1 MGHRLRMLLAAV
13 LVTMALLGTGAAALT
28 APPVQVADGMPGENG
43 G

>member
-1 MGHRLRMLLAAV
+1 MLLAAV

-28 APPVQVADGMPGENG
+28 APTMQVADGPPGENG

>member
-13 LVTMALLGTGAAALT
+13 LVAMALLGTGAAALT
-28 APPVQVADGMPGENG
+28 APPVQVSDSLPGENG

>member
-28 APPVQVADGMPGENG
+28 APPVQISGGMPGENG